1 MDRETA
7 IQEVKERWRELFPAD
22 KKKRGIICPICGSGS
37 GAHGTGITANRSH
50 GKPYS
55 LKCWSCDFTGDAIDL
70 IQQQQG
76 LTFNAALEYAAGQ
89 LGFTIDRPT
98 APARSEPKSNPRATT
113 NEPRTNQGKA
123 PEKDTPKQEQETE
136 TRKPAAEVAN
146 YAEYYLECNARI
158 KEPAATEYLFF
169 RGISQATADFYC
181 LGYDPKWIS
190 PTVKRAQQEK
200 GSSWTPDPTARL
212 IIPVSNN
219 HYIARATDQNAPK
232 EYSKMNE
239 TGGGE
244 VEIFNERIL
253 DTAAPVFVVEGAID
267 ALSIIE
273 AGGSALAL
281 NSTSNARKLLEKL
294 EKHPTKATLILS
306 LDNDPAGQRTQTE
319 LAEGLKRLNVS
330 YITAD
335 ISGKYKDP
343 NEALCK
349 DKAAFKERIE
359 QAQYNTATRPDNTAG
374 YIDHFMEREIL
385 ELMERSNIKTGFS
398 ELDKQSG
405 GLYPGLYVIAATS
418 SLGKTTFVH
427 QISDQLAAAGQ
438 EVLFFSLEQSRL
450 ELVSKSLA
458 RILRQMKQGTIPGA
472 ESVGMIAPT
481 TSLDIRR
488 GRGGALINIAAN
500 EYKDRVKDRLSIIE
514 GNFNCNISFIG
525 DYIRQ
530 YIERTG
536 SRPIVV
542 IDYLQILQPA
552 TEDKR
557 GTTKETIDMTVTELK
572 RISRE
577 NNLTVFV
584 ISSVNRTNYLSP
596 IDFESLKESGGIE
609 YTADV
614 IWGLQFN
621 CINEPLFAKDKAIKE
636 KRDRIRQAKAAK
648 KREIQLVCL
657 KNRYGIASFDCLF
670 DYEPEFDLFTQR
682 TGESKLASENP
693 FLNIN

>member
-50 GKPYS
+50 GKPNS
-55 LKCWSCDFTGDAIDL
+55 LKCWSCNFTGDAIDL
-70 IQQQQG
+70 IMQTEG
-76 LTFNAALEYAAGQ
+76 LEFNAALEYAAGQ
-89 LGFTIDRPT
+89 LGFTIDRAT
-98 APARSEPKSNPRATT
+98 APARSETKSTPKP
-113 NEPRTNQGKA
+113 EPRTNQ
-123 PEKDTPKQEQETE
+123 EKTPKQDS
-136 TRKPAAEVAN
+136 KPAAEVAN

-158 KEPAATEYLFF
+158 NDPAAVKYLSF
-169 RGISQATADFYC
+169 RGLTPETANYYC
-181 LGYDPKWIS
+181 LGYDPQWVS
-190 PTVKRAQQEK
+190 PTVRKSQQEK
-200 GSSWTPDPTARL
+200 GSTWTPDPTARL
-212 IIPVSNN
+212 IIPVNNN
-219 HYIARATDQNAPK
+219 HYIARATDPK
-232 EYSKMNE
+232 ANKDYAKMNE

-244 VEIFNERIL
+244 VEIFNERVL
-253 DTAAPVFVVEGAID
+253 ETAAPVFVVEGAID

-273 AGGSALAL
+273 AGGNALAL

-294 EKHPTKATLILS
+294 EKNPTKATLILS
-306 LDNDPAGQRTQTE
+306 LDNDDAGQRTQTE
-319 LAEGLKRLNVS
+319 LAEGLKRLNIS

-335 ISGKYKDP
+335 IAGGAKDP
-343 NEALCK
+343 NAALTT
-349 DKAAFKERIE
+349 DKKAFKERIE
-359 QAQYNTATRPDNTAG
+359 QAQYNAAARPDNTAG
-374 YIDHFMEREIL
+374 YIDNFMEREIL
-385 ELMERSNIKTGFS
+385 ELMERSNIKTGFA
-398 ELDKQSG
+398 ELDKQSS

-458 RILRQMKQGTIPGA
+458 RIIKQMQQGTIKGTERP
-472 ESVGMIAPT
+472 ESITPV

-530 YIERTG
+530 YIKRTG

-542 IDYLQILQPA
+542 VDYLQILQPA

-557 GTTKETIDMTVTELK
+557 GTAKETIDMTVTELK

-584 ISSVNRTNYLSP
+584 ISSVNRTNYLNP
-596 IDFESLKESGGIE
+596 IDFESIKESGGVE

-614 IWGLQFN
+614 IWGLQLN
-621 CINEPLFAKDKAIKE
+621 CINEPLFAKEKGTVSE
-636 KRDRIRQAKAAK
+636 KRERIRQAKAAK
-648 KREIQLVCL
+648 VRDIQLICL

-670 DYEPEFDLFTQR
+670 NYEPEYDLFTQR
-682 TGESKLASENP
+682 TGESKLADENP
-693 FLNIN
+693 FIRID